1 MLLYFFFWYKSVF
14 FYLKK
19 RRRRKKKRI
28 DKISIY
34 CCRCCFPFP
43 RPKFLGSTHALRLLR
58 QNDGRKTYCRR
69 VFVTMVKN
77 TTHCAYQKLG
87 INRVLACFNPVGEMA
102 LKSTFRLFLFNLY
115 FPWSN
120 SCRVRWLKYAL
131 FKCLWSIWKCIL
143 LPLEYCGI
151 PKALLCKALTI
162 YKSMNE

>member
-1 MLLYFFFWYKSVF
+1 MLPQVLSFTVDFFKSHAPLFLFWYKSVF

-34 CCRCCFPFP
+34 CCRCSFPFP

-87 INRVLACFNPVGEMA
+87 INRVLVCFNPSRRSGIETNIQA
-102 LKSTFRLFLFNLY
+102 IPSFRLFLFNLY
-115 FPWSN
+115 FP
-120 SCRVRWLKYAL
+120 
-131 FKCLWSIWKCIL
+131 
-143 LPLEYCGI
+143 
-151 PKALLCKALTI
+151 
-162 YKSMNE
+162 

>member
-1 MLLYFFFWYKSVF
+1 MDDIESLEKMSLSHRISYFKLKNKCYHKFCLTLYTSLKVMLLYFFFWYKSVF

-34 CCRCCFPFP
+34 CCRCSFPFP

-87 INRVLACFNPVGEMA
+87 INRVLVCFNPVGEMA
-102 LKSTFRLFLFNLY
+102 SKSAFRLFLFNLY
-115 FPWSN
+115 FP
-120 SCRVRWLKYAL
+120 
-131 FKCLWSIWKCIL
+131 
-143 LPLEYCGI
+143 
-151 PKALLCKALTI
+151 
-162 YKSMNE
+162 